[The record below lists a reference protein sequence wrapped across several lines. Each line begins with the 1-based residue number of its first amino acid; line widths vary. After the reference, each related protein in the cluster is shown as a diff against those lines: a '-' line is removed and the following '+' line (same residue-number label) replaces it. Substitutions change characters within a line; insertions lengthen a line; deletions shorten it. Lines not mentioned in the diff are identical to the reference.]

1 MKNVLKRLFA
11 ITLAICIVLP
21 IFPQLDTT
29 ALAASSGDVTGLSN
43 DNLGLSYDG
52 DKTDTWTASG
62 TTITGSIQSSSGCG
76 TTHYSSTLTIT
87 NKRTIPAALSF
98 DYAIDAQ
105 GGTIQVDK
113 TVVTAG
119 GTFSKELAAGGS
131 ATVYIKSNS
140 TSAPTKITLSNIA
153 LAANVEATATFVPAE
168 NGTYTVDGQAVT
180 EEYSNT
186 QNAMDAYKLVA
197 TPNAG
202 YQFGGW
208 YNMTTEQYVGTE
220 TTITLNVETDCTLT
234 ARFVPGSADLFETGG
249 QVFDELDDAITY
261 AQANKVEKISLQSK
275 KATLS
280 KNYTIPSGITLLVPF
295 DAAKTLFKETPAA
308 LSGNVAVSTKN
319 KEYKRLI
326 LSDGATIT
334 VQGGL
339 SVGGQHRACAG
350 SSAGYMAGNYGQVW
364 LESGSQIVVENGG
377 SLYAWGFVSGTGSVT
392 VESGG
397 NVHEWYQIT
406 DFRGGSASLGMG
418 NKVFPFS
425 QYYIQN
431 IESALILKK
440 GATET
445 AYAAVFASG
454 RINPSAIPFVGDDGM
469 FKVVSGSLTKEY
481 DGAADRMIYTI
492 DGEAEINNLNLTLA
506 GSSVSSKNY
515 VLPLTN
521 NMTVNLSA
529 GSKFNVNQT
538 AALLPGVQANIANG
552 AEMVISSGNS
562 VYVYD
567 RDEWVANS
575 YTCNGKF
582 VAIRYSPS
590 KVYNRIDADL
600 LDAKVNINGTLT
612 VLGTMYTTGGGADI
626 CSNEGTGIYK
636 QEGSLGKE
644 KVTYQYTQSGTSVTA
659 HEISITPA
667 KLYNADGSYTE
678 TQVAS
683 AGTTFYYDDGRW
695 GTTPPTPK
703 VTVTFD
709 ANNGE
714 GTMEPQT
721 VPVSTDTELTANAF
735 TREGHNFNGWNTA
748 ADGSGT
754 AYVDKA
760 TVSLTED
767 TTLYAQWEIQK
778 FTVTW
783 KNWDGSVL
791 ETDENV
797 EYGKTPEYNGEEPT
811 KEGDAQYTYTFNG
824 GWTPEIAAVTGDVTY
839 TAVFEQTVN
848 EYTVTWKNYDGS
860 VLETDENVKYGTT
873 PEYNGETP
881 TKEKTAQYTY
891 TFKGWTPEIT
901 AVTGDAEY
909 TALFTETVNVYTVTW
924 KNGDT
929 VLKTDQVKYGETPE
943 YNGDTPTKK
952 GDAQYT
958 YTFKGWNPEITAVT
972 GDATYTAQF
981 DSIVNEYTVTWKN
994 YDGTVLETDEN
1005 VEYGTMP
1012 EYNGEEPTKEGGA
1025 QYTYK
1030 FKGWNPEITAVTG
1043 NVEYKAVFEETVNE
1057 YTVTWKN
1064 YDGTVLKTEQVKY
1077 GTTPKYNGEEPTK
1090 KGDAQYTYTFTGW
1103 TPAVAAVTGD
1113 AEYTAVF
1120 EETVNEYTVTWKNG
1134 ETVLQSGKVKYGEKP
1149 IYNGETPTREQ
1160 TVDKTYTF
1168 IGWSP
1173 DVKEVNG
1180 DATYTAKFSETARKY
1195 KITWVI
1201 GGEKETEE
1209 VAYGVKP
1216 THAEPTKDTD
1226 EHYSYEFSGWQPA
1239 ITDVSGDAT
1248 YTATFTSTPVE
1259 YTITFDTDGG
1269 STIDSITQGYGTDIK
1284 APADP
1289 PTKTGYTF
1297 AGWDKEIPTTMPAEN
1312 MTIKAKW
1319 TINQYTITFDT
1330 DGGSTIKSITL
1341 DYGTPITAPADPTK
1355 TGYTFVGWSEAIPA
1369 TMPAKNMTITA
1380 QWTINKY
1387 TITFDTDGGTEIPA
1401 ITQDYGTRITA
1412 PAAPT
1417 KTGYTFD
1424 GWDEEIPV
1432 TMPAK
1437 NMTIT
1442 AKWTVNQYTITLM
1455 VDDVDQITIH
1465 DYGADISQ
1473 YIGAIN
1479 KEGYNFIG
1487 WAKEDGTLF
1496 TQTTMPAE
1504 NLVLHACWGV
1514 NKYTIMFDTDGG
1526 TEIAPI
1532 IADYDTAI
1540 TAPAAPTKEGY
1551 TFAGWDKDIPVT
1563 MPAENVTI
1571 KALWNINQYTITF
1584 DTDGGDYIAPI
1595 TQDYNTAVTAPA
1607 APTKTGYTF
1616 AGWDRA
1622 IPATMPADDMTIK
1635 AQWTINQYTITFDT
1649 DGGSTIDAI
1658 TQDYGTKITAPAD
1671 PTKEGYV
1678 FDGWDKEIPATMPAE
1693 NLSIKAN
1700 WKAKMYNITWI
1711 VDGQGTKTT
1720 VEYNTLPSYGENNP
1734 TKAATAEYTYEF
1746 IGWEPELKPATDN
1759 ATYTAEFR
1767 EVPNIYTITWN
1778 VDGTKTNDSF
1788 ACGAA
1793 ITAPADPT
1801 KEGYTFTGWM
1811 IAEDE
1816 VLPATMPAKNI
1827 VATAQWAKNKYKLT
1841 FKAEGYEG
1849 KTADVEWGAD
1859 IHAPAGV
1866 SKKGHTLEGWY
1877 YTDGGE
1883 EKKFNFE
1890 ADKMPM
1896 HDLTLTAKWTINQYT
1911 ITFDTDGGSTIE
1923 PITQDYDTPITAPE
1937 APTKDGYTFKE
1948 WSPALPETMPA
1959 KDMIVKAIYD
1969 YTYTGWIT
1977 DENGNKTYLENG
1989 KKNYYQTW
1997 ATIEEQEY
2005 YFNVEGYVVTGWQE
2019 LTKDG
2024 RSTLFVFDIDGVF
2037 QSKMNGVNTN
2047 DAGDIYWVENGGV
2060 VKDKGLVRVEVPGGG
2075 GYYYYFDP
2083 NPDVPDNKGKAFKGS
2098 DEKPQCKVVYN
2109 NGLGLPAENNY
2120 KFGNDGII
2128 EHFEGYPNGIYQS
2141 GGDYYYC
2148 VDGVIIANG
2157 LMKIRDYYY
2166 YAKTSTGAFVCG
2178 QSYWITKTN
2187 GLLTEGIY
2195 SFDAQGRIVFPEEV
2209 EVKNGIVAEN
2219 GGLYYYVDGK
2229 LTGAGLIKIDDDY
2242 YYVRT
2247 SNGEVIHGREY
2258 WITSTNG
2265 SEIPSGKYKFAED
2278 GKMII
2283 PAPVETKNGIVAEN
2297 GSLYYYVDGKLT
2309 GAGLIEIDGDYYYV
2323 KTSNCE
2329 VVHGRKY
2336 WITVTNDLLPAGQY
2350 KFDQDGKMVR

>member
-1 MKNVLKRLFA
+1 MNGVLKRLLA
-11 ITLAICIVLP
+11 ITLALCIVLP

-43 DNLGLSYDG
+43 DNLGLSYSG

-105 GGTIQVDK
+105 GGTIQVDGNDI
-113 TVVTAG
+113 TAG

-131 ATVYIKSNS
+131 TTVYIKSNS

-220 TTITLNVETDCTLT
+220 TAITLNVETDCTLT

-280 KNYTIPSGITLLVPF
+280 KDYTIPSGITLLVPF

-406 DFRGGSASLGMG
+406 DFRGGTATMGMG

-481 DGAADRMIYTI
+481 DGATDRMIYTI
-492 DGEAEINNLNLTLA
+492 DGEAEINNLNLKLA

-529 GSKFNVNQT
+529 GSKFTVNQT

-575 YTCNGKF
+575 YTCGGKF
-582 VAIRYSPS
+582 VAIQYSPS
-590 KVYNRIDADL
+590 KVYSRKDADL

-626 CSNEGTGIYK
+626 CSSEGTGVYK
-636 QEGSLGKE
+636 QEGSLGTE

-659 HEISITPA
+659 HEIPITPA
-667 KLYNADGSYTE
+667 KLHNADGKEPIYTE
-678 TQVAS
+678 TQGAN
-683 AGTTFYYDDGRW
+683 AGTTFYYDDGIW

-703 VTVTFD
+703 VTITFE
-709 ANNGE
+709 ANDGE

-721 VPVSTDTELTANAF
+721 VLENTETELTPNVF
-735 TREGHNFNGWNTA
+735 TREGYNFKGWNTA

-754 AYVDKA
+754 PYADKEA
-760 TVSLTED
+760 VSLTED

-783 KNWDGSVL
+783 VNEDGTEL
-791 ETDENV
+791 KKDENV
-797 EYGKTPEYNGEEPT
+797 EYGTTPKYTGDTPT
-811 KEGDAQYTYTFNG
+811 KPATAQYTYTFSGWKPQIDENTVVTEDVTYTAQFTETPKEYTITFDTDG
-824 GWTPEIAAVTGDVTY
+824 GTEIPAIKQGYGTAITAPADPTKTGHTFAGWDKEIPETMPAEDVTITAKWTVNQYTVTWLNDDESVLKTEQVNYGTIPSYGENPTKPATAQYTYTFKGWDKEIVEVTENVTY
-839 TAVFEQTVN
+839 TAVFDATVN
-848 EYTVTWKNYDGS
+848 TYTVTWVNEDGTEL
-860 VLETDENVKYGTT
+860 LEKDENVVYGTMPT
-873 PEYNGETP
+873 YDGKTP

-891 TFKGWTPEIT
+891 TFTGWTPEIT
-901 AVTGDAEY
+901 AVTGDVTY
-909 TALFTETVNVYTVTW
+909 TAHFTETVNKYTVTW
-924 KNGDT
+924 VNEDGT
-929 VLKTDQVKYGETPE
+929 ELKKDENVEYGEKPKYTGETPTKA
-943 YNGDTPTKK
+943 GDE
-952 GDAQYT
+952 QYT
-958 YTFKGWNPEITAVT
+958 YTFKGWEPQIDENTVVTKDVTYTAQFTGTINEYTITWKNGDEVLQSGKVAYGKMPKYTGATPTKEQTVDKTYAFSGWSPEVNEVT

-981 DSIVNEYTVTWKN
+981 TETVRMYTITWII
-994 YDGTVLETDEN
+994 DG
-1005 VEYGTMP
+1005 
-1012 EYNGEEPTKEGGA
+1012 K
-1025 QYTYK
+1025 
-1030 FKGWNPEITAVTG
+1030 
-1043 NVEYKAVFEETVNE
+1043 EET
-1057 YTVTWKN
+1057 T
-1064 YDGTVLKTEQVKY
+1064 D
-1077 GTTPKYNGEEPTK
+1077 
-1090 KGDAQYTYTFTGW
+1090 
-1103 TPAVAAVTGD
+1103 
-1113 AEYTAVF
+1113 
-1120 EETVNEYTVTWKNG
+1120 
-1134 ETVLQSGKVKYGEKP
+1134 
-1149 IYNGETPTREQ
+1149 
-1160 TVDKTYTF
+1160 
-1168 IGWSP
+1168 
-1173 DVKEVNG
+1173 
-1180 DATYTAKFSETARKY
+1180 
-1195 KITWVI
+1195 
-1201 GGEKETEE
+1201 
-1209 VAYGVKP
+1209 VAYGAMP
-1216 THAEPTKDTD
+1216 THADPTKAKN
-1226 EHYSYEFSGWQPA
+1226 EYYSYEFSGWQPE
-1239 ITDVSGDAT
+1239 IVQVTGEAT
-1248 YTATFTSTPVE
+1248 YTAKFTETPIK

-1269 STIDSITQGYGTDIK
+1269 KPIESITAGYGTEIT
-1284 APADP
+1284 APANP
-1289 PTKTGYTF
+1289 SKTGYTF
-1297 AGWDKEIPTTMPAEN
+1297 AGWDKDIPTTMPAEN
-1312 MTIKAKW
+1312 VTIKALW
-1319 TINQYTITFDT
+1319 TINRYTIKFDT
-1330 DGGSTIKSITL
+1330 DGGSTIDAITQ
-1341 DYGTPITAPADPTK
+1341 DYGTEIAKPADPTK

-1369 TMPAKNMTITA
+1369 TMPAKNMTIKA

-1387 TITFDTDGGTEIPA
+1387 TITFDMDGGTEIPA

-1465 DYGADISQ
+1465 DDYGADISQ

-1759 ATYTAEFR
+1759 ATYTAKFK
-1767 EVPNIYTITWN
+1767 EVPIIYTITWN
-1778 VDGTKTNDSF
+1778 VDGTETNNSF
-1788 ACGAA
+1788 AYGTA

-1816 VLPATMPAKNI
+1816 ALPATMPAKNI

-1841 FKAEGYEG
+1841 FVSEGYEG
-1849 KTADVEWGAD
+1849 EPAYVEWGTD
-1859 IHAPAGV
+1859 IHAPVDV
-1866 SKKGHTLEGWY
+1866 SKAGHTLEGWY
-1877 YTDGGE
+1877 YMDGEE
-1883 EKKFNFE
+1883 EKKFDFE

-1896 HDLTLTAKWTINQYT
+1896 HDLTLTAKWKINQYT
-1911 ITFDTDGGSTIE
+1911 ITFDTDGGTEIK
-1923 PITQDYDTPITAPE
+1923 PITLDYGTPITAPE

-1959 KDMIVKAIYD
+1959 EDMIVKAIYD

-1977 DENGNKTYLENG
+1977 DENGKTYLENG
-1989 KKNYYQTW
+1989 KKKYHQTW

-2019 LTKDG
+2019 LAKG
-2024 RSTLFVFDIDGVF
+2024 ERSTLFVFDDDGVF
-2037 QSKMNGVNTN
+2037 QSNMNGVNTN
-2047 DAGDIYWVENGGV
+2047 DTTGDIYWVENGGV
-2060 VKDKGLVRVEVPGGG
+2060 VKDAGLVRVEVTGGG
-2075 GYYYYFDP
+2075 VYYYFDP
-2083 NPDVPDNKGKAFKGS
+2083 DNEGKAFKGS
-2098 DEKPQCKVVYN
+2098 DDEPQRKVMHN
-2109 NGLGLPAENNY
+2109 NGLALPAGNNY

-2157 LMKIRDYYY
+2157 LMKTGEYYY
-2166 YAKTSTGAFVCG
+2166 YAKTSTGAFVCE

-2187 GLLTEGIY
+2187 GLLDEGMY
-2195 SFDAQGRIVFPEEV
+2195 YFDEQGRIVFPT

-2219 GGLYYYVDGK
+2219 GNLYYYVDGK

-2336 WITVTNDLLPAGQY
+2336 WITATNSLLPAGQY
-2350 KFDQDGKMVR
+2350 EFAQDGKMVR

>member
-1 MKNVLKRLFA
+1 MNGVLKRLLA
-11 ITLAICIVLP
+11 ITLALSIVLP

-43 DNLGLSYDG
+43 DNLGLSYSG

-105 GGTIQVDK
+105 GGTIQVDGNDI
-113 TVVTAG
+113 TAG
-119 GTFSKELAAGGS
+119 GTFSKELAAGDS
-131 ATVYIKSNS
+131 TTVYIKSNS

-280 KNYTIPSGITLLVPF
+280 KDYTIPSGITLLVPF

-406 DFRGGSASLGMG
+406 DFRGGTATMGMG

-481 DGAADRMIYTI
+481 DGATDRMIYTI
-492 DGEAEINNLNLTLA
+492 DGEAEINNLNLKLA

-529 GSKFNVNQT
+529 GSKFTVNQT

-575 YTCNGKF
+575 YTCGGKF
-582 VAIRYSPS
+582 VAIQYSPS
-590 KVYNRIDADL
+590 KVYSRKDADL

-626 CSNEGTGIYK
+626 CSSEGTGVYK
-636 QEGSLGKE
+636 QEGSLGTE

-659 HEISITPA
+659 HEIPITPA
-667 KLYNADGSYTE
+667 KLHNADGSYTE
-678 TQVAS
+678 TQGAS

-703 VTVTFD
+703 VTVTFE
-709 ANNGE
+709 ANKGE

-721 VPVSTDTELTANAF
+721 VPANTDTELTANAF
-735 TREGHNFNGWNTA
+735 TREGYKFKSWNTV

-754 AYVDKA
+754 DYADKA
-760 TVSLTED
+760 TVSLTEN

-791 ETDENV
+791 KTDQVDYGTTPKYTGEN
-797 EYGKTPEYNGEEPT
+797 PT

-824 GWTPEIAAVTGDVTY
+824 GWM
-839 TAVFEQTVN
+839 
-848 EYTVTWKNYDGS
+848 
-860 VLETDENVKYGTT
+860 
-873 PEYNGETP
+873 
-881 TKEKTAQYTY
+881 
-891 TFKGWTPEIT
+891 PEIT
-901 AVTGDAEY
+901 AVTGNAEY
-909 TALFTETVNVYTVTW
+909 TAQFTETPKEYTITFDTDGGSTIGSITQGYGTAIIKPADPTKTGHTFAGWDKDIPTTMPAENMTIKAQWTVNQYTVTW
-924 KNGDT
+924 KNWDGT

-958 YTFKGWNPEITAVT
+958 YTFSGWDPQIDENTMVT
-972 GDATYTAQF
+972 EDVTYTAQF
-981 DSIVNEYTVTWKN
+981 TETVNEYTVTWKN
-994 YDGTVLETDEN
+994 YDGMVLETDEN

-1012 EYNGEEPTKEGGA
+1012 EYNGEEPTKDGDA
-1025 QYTYK
+1025 QYTYT
-1030 FKGWNPEITAVTG
+1030 FKGWAPEITAVTG
-1043 NVEYKAVFEETVNE
+1043 NKEYTAVFEQTVNE

-1064 YDGTVLKTEQVKY
+1064 WDGTVLQSGKVKY
-1077 GTTPKYNGEEPTK
+1077 GTKPTYDGKNPTK
-1090 KGDAQYTYTFTGW
+1090 TGDAQYTYTFKGW

-1113 AEYTAVF
+1113 AEYKAVF
-1120 EETVNEYTVTWKNG
+1120 EHTVNEYTITWKNG
-1134 ETVLQSGKVKYGEKP
+1134 DDVLQSGKVKYGEIP
-1149 IYNGETPTREQ
+1149 AYTGADPTKEQ
-1160 TVDKTYTF
+1160 TDDKTYTF

-1201 GGEKETEE
+1201 DGEKETEE
-1209 VAYGVKP
+1209 VDYGVKP
-1216 THAEPTKDTD
+1216 THAVPTKASDAY
-1226 EHYSYEFSGWQPA
+1226 YSYTFDSWQPE
-1239 ITDVSGDAT
+1239 ITTVTGNAT
-1248 YTATFTSTPVE
+1248 YTAEFTETPIE
-1259 YTITFDTDGG
+1259 YTITFNTDGG
-1269 STIDSITQGYGTDIK
+1269 TSVTPITQGYGTDIT
-1284 APADP
+1284 APAA
-1289 PTKTGYTF
+1289 PTKTGHTF
-1297 AGWDKEIPTTMPAEN
+1297 AGWDKEIPATMPAEN
-1312 MTIKAKW
+1312 MTITARW
-1319 TINQYTITFDT
+1319 TVNQYTITFDT
-1330 DGGSTIKSITL
+1330 DGGSTIGSITQ
-1341 DYGTPITAPADPTK
+1341 DYGTAINAPADPTK
-1355 TGYTFVGWSEAIPA
+1355 TGHTFVNWDRAIPE
-1369 TMPAKNMTITA
+1369 TMPAEDVTITA
-1380 QWTINKY
+1380 KWTVNKY
-1387 TITFDTDGGTEIPA
+1387 TITFDTDGGNTIES
-1401 ITQDYGTRITA
+1401 ITQDYGAEIIA
-1412 PAAPT
+1412 PDAPN
-1417 KTGYTFD
+1417 KEGYTFKE
-1424 GWDEEIPV
+1424 WQPALPAI
-1432 TMPAK
+1432 MPAE
-1437 NMTIT
+1437 NIT
-1442 AKWTVNQYTITLM
+1442 VTAMWQVKQYAITLM
-1455 VDDVDQITIH
+1455 VDGVEQITIH
-1465 DYGADISQ
+1465 DDYGADISQ

-1504 NLVLHACWGV
+1504 NLVLHACWGI
-1514 NKYTIMFDTDGG
+1514 NQYTIMFDTDGGSDVAPITQDYGTAILAPAAPTKKGYTFAGWDKEIPATMPAENVTIKALWTINKYTITFNTDGG

-1532 IADYDTAI
+1532 IADYGTAI
-1540 TAPAAPTKEGY
+1540 TAPAAPTKKGY
-1551 TFAGWDKDIPVT
+1551 TFAGWD
-1563 MPAENVTI
+1563 M
-1571 KALWNINQYTITF
+1571 
-1584 DTDGGDYIAPI
+1584 
-1595 TQDYNTAVTAPA
+1595 
-1607 APTKTGYTF
+1607 
-1616 AGWDRA
+1616 A
-1622 IPATMPADDMTIK
+1622 IPATMPAEDMTITAK
-1635 AQWTINQYTITFDT
+1635 WKINQYTITFDT
-1649 DGGSTIDAI
+1649 DGGSTIKSI
-1658 TQDYGTKITAPAD
+1658 TQDYDTAINAPAD

-1678 FDGWDKEIPATMPAE
+1678 FVGWDKEIPATMPAE
-1693 NLSIKAN
+1693 NLNIKAK

-1711 VDGQGTKTT
+1711 VDGQETKTT
-1720 VEYNTLPSYGENNP
+1720 AEYNTLPSYGENDP
-1734 TKAATAEYTYEF
+1734 TKTATAKYTYVF
-1746 IGWEPELKPATDN
+1746 IGWDPELKHATED
-1759 ATYTAEFR
+1759 ATYTAEFDAVPR
-1767 EVPNIYTITWN
+1767 EYTITWN
-1778 VDGTKTNDSF
+1778 VDGTATNVSV
-1788 ACGAA
+1788 AYGAA
-1793 ITAPADPT
+1793 ITAPTNPT

-1811 IAEDE
+1811 IAEGE
-1816 VLPATMPAKNI
+1816 ALPETMPAKNI

-1841 FKAEGYEG
+1841 FKAEGYEWEP
-1849 KTADVEWGAD
+1849 ADVEWGAD
-1859 IHAPAGV
+1859 IHAPACV
-1866 SKKGHTLEGWY
+1866 SKEGHTLEGWY
-1877 YTDGGE
+1877 YTDGE
-1883 EKKFNFE
+1883 KEKKFNFE

-1911 ITFDTDGGSTIE
+1911 ITFDTDGGSMIE
-1923 PITQDYDTPITAPE
+1923 PITLDYGTVITAPE

-1959 KDMIVKAIYD
+1959 EDMIVKAIYD

-1977 DENGNKTYLENG
+1977 DENGKTYLENG
-1989 KKNYYQTW
+1989 EKKYYQTW
-1997 ATIEEQEY
+1997 ANIDEQEY
-2005 YFNVEGYVVTGWQE
+2005 YFNVDGYVVTGWQE
-2019 LTKDG
+2019 LTKDD
-2024 RSTLFVFDIDGVF
+2024 RSTLFVFDNNGVF
-2037 QSKMNGVNTN
+2037 QSNMKGVNTN
-2047 DAGDIYWVENGGV
+2047 DATGDIYWVVNGGV
-2060 VKDKGLVRVEVPGGG
+2060 VMDAGLVRVEVPGGG
-2075 GYYYYFDP
+2075 VYYYFDP
-2083 NPDVPDNKGKAFKGS
+2083 GNKGKAFKGS
-2098 DEKPQCKVVYN
+2098 DDKPQCKVVYN
-2109 NGLGLPAENNY
+2109 NGLGLPAGNNY

-2128 EHFEGYPNGIYQS
+2128 EHFEDYLNGIYQS
-2141 GGDYYYC
+2141 GGDYYYY

-2157 LMKIRDYYY
+2157 LMQIDGYYY

-2187 GLLTEGIY
+2187 DLLTEGIY
-2195 SFDAQGRIVFPEEV
+2195 SFDAQGRIVFPEDV

-2229 LTGAGLIKIDDDY
+2229 LTGAGLIQIEGNY
-2242 YYVRT
+2242 YYVKT
-2247 SNGEVIHGREY
+2247 SNGEVVHSRDY
-2258 WITSTNG
+2258 WITTNNG
-2265 SEIPSGKYKFAED
+2265 LLPVDKYTFAED
-2278 GKMII
+2278 GKLIN
-2283 PAPVETKNGIVAEN
+2283 PPVVDPNPDPEPEVKNGIVEER

-2309 GAGLIEIDGDYYYV
+2309 GAGLIQIDGNYYYV

-2329 VVHGRKY
+2329 VVHGRMY

-2350 KFDQDGKMVR
+2350 EFAKDGKMVR

>member
-1 MKNVLKRLFA
+1 MNGVLKRLLA
-11 ITLAICIVLP
+11 ITLALCIVLP

-43 DNLGLSYDG
+43 DNLGLSYSG

-62 TTITGSIQSSSGCG
+62 TTITGSVVSEGGTCG
-76 TTHYSSTLTIT
+76 DTAYTSTLTIT
-87 NKRTIPAALSF
+87 NKKASSATLSF
-98 DYAIDAQ
+98 DYAIEQ
-105 GGTIQVDK
+105 NSGKIQVDGTEVK
-113 TVVTAG
+113 AG
-119 GTFSKELAAGGS
+119 GKFSKELASDAS
-131 ATVYIKSNS
+131 IKVYIKSGS
-140 TSAPTKITLSNIA
+140 TSAATKITMTNVALVSNV
-153 LAANVEATATFVPAE
+153 NATVTFQPAE
-168 NGTYTVDGQAVT
+168 NGSYTVDGNAIT
-180 EEYSNT
+180 ETYTKT
-186 QNAMDAYKLVA
+186 QSSVNAYQVEA
-197 TPNAG
+197 TPAEG
-202 YQFGGW
+202 YRFMGW
-208 YNMTTEQYVGTE
+208 YNVNDRKYINTSPKAALNIESDC
-220 TTITLNVETDCTLT
+220 TIT
-234 ARFVPGSADLFETGG
+234 AKFVQSKMAIFEVGG
-249 QVFDELDDAITY
+249 QVYSDLDEAAAY
-261 AQANKVEKISLQSK
+261 AQNNG
-275 KATLS
+275 LS
-280 KNYTIPSGITLLVPF
+280 KITLAADGSISGNYTIPAGITLLIPF
-295 DAAKTLFKETPAA
+295 DAAGTLYTDAPAAIRTTPASKA
-308 LSGNVAVSTKN
+308 FRTLTMA
-319 KEYKRLI
+319 E
-326 LSDGATIT
+326 GASIT
-334 VQGGL
+334 VNGAISLGGRYFAAG
-339 SVGGQHRACAG
+339 GGQQGRAVGDYGYIKMENG
-350 SSAGYMAGNYGQVW
+350 SSITVK
-364 LESGSQIVVENGG
+364 SGGK
-377 SLYAWGFVSGTGSVT
+377 LYAWGFISGSGSILA
-392 VESGG
+392 ESGAT
-397 NVHEWYQIT
+397 VYEFYQIA
-406 DFRGGSASLGMG
+406 DFRGGSASSKMG

-425 QYYIQN
+425 QYFVQN
-431 IESALILKK
+431 IEVPLTLNA
-440 GATET
+440 GANEKVYSGV
-445 AYAAVFASG
+445 YAMSTTYTTT
-454 RINPSAIPFVGDDGM
+454 INFIGNNGM
-469 FKVVSGSLTKEY
+469 FKVVSGSFTKDY
-481 DGAADRMIYTI
+481 DEKTDRLIFTVN
-492 DGEAEINNLNLTLA
+492 GEAALNTLALTLA
-506 GSSVSSKNY
+506 GMSVNSADY
-515 VLPLTN
+515 VLPITN
-521 NMTVNLSA
+521 NITINIQS
-529 GSKFNVNQT
+529 GNVTINQD
-538 AALLPGVQANIANG
+538 AALLAGVEVNIAEG
-552 AEMVISSGNS
+552 AGLTVASGKS
-562 VYVYD
+562 IYIYD
-567 RDEWVANS
+567 VDEWGGYCGASDVQFIPVAYAPGRTGS
-575 YTCNGKF
+575 RPPL
-582 VAIRYSPS
+582 A
-590 KVYNRIDADL
+590 
-600 LDAKVNINGTLT
+600 DAKVDVNGKLT
-612 VLGTMYTTGGGADI
+612 AIGGIYTTESGADI
-626 CSNEGTGIYK
+626 CSSEGTGVYLQQGAPGTETK
-636 QEGSLGKE
+636 
-644 KVTYQYTQSGTSVTA
+644 TYQYTQTGSVTA
-659 HEISITPA
+659 HEIPITSA
-667 KLYNADGSYTE
+667 KLHNADGKEPIYTE
-678 TQVAS
+678 TQGAG
-683 AGTTFYYDDGRW
+683 AGTTFYYDDGIW

-703 VTVTFD
+703 VTITFE
-709 ANNGE
+709 ANDGE

-721 VPVSTDTELTANAF
+721 VPENTGTELTPNAF
-735 TREGHNFNGWNTA
+735 IREGYNFTGWNTA

-754 AYVDKA
+754 AYADMA
-760 TVSLTED
+760 TVSLTKD

-783 KNWDGSVL
+783 VNENGTELEKDENVEYGTIPEYNGEEPTKAGDAQYSYTFAGWDPEVVAATEEATYTAKFDTTVNKYTVTWKNWEGSVL

-797 EYGKTPEYNGEEPT
+797 EYGTKPEYTGKIPTKEADAQYNYEFNGWTPEITAVTGDAEYTAQFTETPKEYTITFDTDGGTPVTPITQGYGTMIIAPADPTKTGHTFDGWDKEIPETMPAEDVTITAKWTVNQYTITWKNGDDVLQSGKVAYGTIPEYNGEEPT
-811 KEGDAQYTYTFNG
+811 KEGDAQYTYTF
-824 GWTPEIAAVTGDVTY
+824 T
-839 TAVFEQTVN
+839 
-848 EYTVTWKNYDGS
+848 
-860 VLETDENVKYGTT
+860 
-873 PEYNGETP
+873 
-881 TKEKTAQYTY
+881 
-891 TFKGWTPEIT
+891 GWTPEIT
-901 AVTGDAEY
+901 AVTGDVTY
-909 TALFTETVNVYTVTW
+909 TAHFTETVNKYTVTW
-924 KNGDT
+924 VNEDGT
-929 VLKTDQVKYGETPE
+929 ELKKDENVEYGEKPKYT
-943 YNGDTPTKK
+943 GATPTKA
-952 GDAQYT
+952 GDEQYT
-958 YTFKGWNPEITAVT
+958 YTFKGWEPQIDENTVVT
-972 GDATYTAQF
+972 KDVTYTAQF
-981 DSIVNEYTVTWKN
+981 TETTNEYIITWKN
-994 YDGTVLETDEN
+994 LDGTELQSGKVA
-1005 VEYGTMP
+1005 YGEM
-1012 EYNGEEPTKEGGA
+1012 
-1025 QYTYK
+1025 
-1030 FKGWNPEITAVTG
+1030 
-1043 NVEYKAVFEETVNE
+1043 
-1057 YTVTWKN
+1057 
-1064 YDGTVLKTEQVKY
+1064 
-1077 GTTPKYNGEEPTK
+1077 PKYNGENPTK
-1090 KGDAQYTYTFTGW
+1090 PATAQYTYTFNGW
-1103 TPAVAAVTGD
+1103 TPAVAAV
-1113 AEYTAVF
+1113 A
-1120 EETVNEYTVTWKNG
+1120 
-1134 ETVLQSGKVKYGEKP
+1134 
-1149 IYNGETPTREQ
+1149 
-1160 TVDKTYTF
+1160 
-1168 IGWSP
+1168 
-1173 DVKEVNG
+1173 G
-1180 DATYTAKFSETARKY
+1180 DATYTAQYTETTRTY
-1195 KITWVI
+1195 TITWKLDENTIIDTTNVQ
-1201 GGEKETEE
+1201 
-1209 VAYGVKP
+1209 YGAMP
-1216 THAEPTKDTD
+1216 THTDPTKAGD
-1226 EHYSYEFSGWQPA
+1226 EYYSYEFSGWQPA

-1248 YTATFTSTPVE
+1248 YTATFTRTPVE

-1269 STIDSITQGYGTDIK
+1269 KPIESITAGYGTEIT
-1284 APADP
+1284 APANP
-1289 PTKTGYTF
+1289 SKTGYTF
-1297 AGWDKEIPTTMPAEN
+1297 AGWDKDIPTTMPAEN
-1312 MTIKAKW
+1312 VTIKALW
-1319 TINQYTITFDT
+1319 TINRYTIKFDT
-1330 DGGSTIKSITL
+1330 DGGSTIDAITQ
-1341 DYGTPITAPADPTK
+1341 DYGTEIAKPADPTK

-1369 TMPAKNMTITA
+1369 TMPAKNMTIKA

-1465 DYGADISQ
+1465 DDYGADISQ

-1734 TKAATAEYTYEF
+1734 TKAATAEYSYEF
-1746 IGWEPELKPATDN
+1746 IGWEPELKPATEA
-1759 ATYTAEFR
+1759 ATYKAQFK
-1767 EVPNIYTITWN
+1767 EVPNVYTITWD
-1778 VDGTKTNDSF
+1778 VDGTDTNDNL
-1788 ACGAA
+1788 AYGEA
-1793 ITAPADPT
+1793 INAPAAPT

-1811 IAEDE
+1811 IGEGEA
-1816 VLPATMPAKNI
+1816 LPTTMPAKNI

-1841 FKAEGYEG
+1841 FEAEGYEG
-1849 KTADVEWGAD
+1849 GPADVEWEAD

-1866 SKKGHTLEGWY
+1866 SKVGHTLEGWY
-1877 YTDGGE
+1877 YTDGEE

-1911 ITFDTDGGSTIE
+1911 ITFDTDGGTEIDSIW
-1923 PITQDYDTPITAPE
+1923 QDYDTPITAPE
-1937 APTKDGYTFKE
+1937 APTKDGYTFKK

-1959 KDMIVKAIYD
+1959 ENITVTAEYE
-1969 YTYTGWIT
+1969 YTYTGWET
-1977 DENGNKTYLENG
+1977 DENGKTYLENG
-1989 KKNYYQTW
+1989 KKNHYQKW
-1997 ATIEEQEY
+1997 ATIEEQDY
-2005 YFNVEGYVVTGWQE
+2005 YFNVYGYVVTGWQE
-2019 LTKDG
+2019 LTKDE
-2024 RSTLFVFDIDGVF
+2024 RSTLFVFNNDGVF
-2037 QSKMNGVNTN
+2037 QSNMTGVNTN
-2047 DAGDIYWVENGGV
+2047 DATGDIYWVENGGV

-2083 NPDVPDNKGKAFKGS
+2083 DKGGKAFKGS
-2098 DEKPQCKVVYN
+2098 DDKPQCKVVYN
-2109 NGLGLPAENNY
+2109 NGLDLPAGNNY

-2128 EHFEGYPNGIYQS
+2128 EHFEGYPNGIYHHEE
-2141 GGDYYYC
+2141 DNYYYYC
-2148 VDGVIIANG
+2148 IDGIIIADG
-2157 LMKIRDYYY
+2157 LMEIDGNYY
-2166 YAKTSTGAFVCG
+2166 YAKTSTGAFVCSK
-2178 QSYWITKTN
+2178 SYWITKTN
-2187 GLLTEGIY
+2187 GLLDEGMY
-2195 SFDAQGRIVFPEEV
+2195 YFDEQGRIVFPT

-2219 GGLYYYVDGK
+2219 DGLYYYVDGK

-2336 WITVTNDLLPAGQY
+2336 WITATNSLLPAGQY
-2350 KFDQDGKMVR
+2350 EFAQDGKMVR